1 MTKNK
6 KFILG
11 IGISDLTKKQVLEE
25 IKKGLKVRGGFFQI
39 FTVNP
44 EILVLAQKNE
54 SFKKLINK
62 AQIATADG
70 VGVLLAGKILG
81 QPFKERVTG
90 VELMKSMVKMADNFG
105 LSVGLIGGRGD
116 LAVKTAE
123 CLKKKHQNLKIFGLE
138 GFKDVKKQTLAEKS
152 LIISIIR
159 DRKPQMLFVAF
170 GAPCQEFLIEWLR
183 HATRNKQQATSN
195 KQHAIIAMG
204 VGGSFAEISGQVK
217 RVPKWLD
224 KLGLKW
230 LWRLLCQPW
239 RWRRQLALIEF
250 IWLVLKEKFKF
261 VKR

>member
-1 MTKNK
+1 
-6 KFILG
+6 
-11 IGISDLTKKQVLEE
+11 
-25 IKKGLKVRGGFFQI
+25 
-39 FTVNP
+39 
-44 EILVLAQKNE
+44 
-54 SFKKLINK
+54 
-62 AQIATADG
+62 
-70 VGVLLAGKILG
+70 LAGKILG

-170 GAPCQEFLIEWLR
+170 GAPYQEFFIDSLKNNLQP
-183 HATRNKQQATSN
+183 TTYNLQP
-195 KQHAIIAMG
+195 IIALG